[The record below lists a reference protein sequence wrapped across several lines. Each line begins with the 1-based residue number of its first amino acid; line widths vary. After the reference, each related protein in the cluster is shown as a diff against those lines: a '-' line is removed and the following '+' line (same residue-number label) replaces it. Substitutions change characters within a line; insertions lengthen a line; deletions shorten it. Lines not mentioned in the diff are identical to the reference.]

1 MLYEPIN
8 KPSKQIFLLCWLL
21 VEKKWKIYLSMC
33 FESLNFMALR
43 NGIRQDKKFKSF

>member
-8 KPSKQIFLLCWLL
+8 KPSKQIFLVCWLL

-33 FESLNFMALR
+33 FESSKLH
-43 NGIRQDKKFKSF
+43 GIKKWHKTRSEI